1 MLQKSDSLIRIKSD
15 RNRFLYLNSKYVKK
29 LSRSIASICFR
40 ISIVSQINQITKFVK
55 IKPVLFNFFSLLLKG
70 QINNNPLL

>member
-40 ISIVSQINQITKFVK
+40 ISIISQIYKK
-55 IKPVLFNFFSLLLKG
+55 SKMENFSIFFCTFLAGGFARGSSR
-70 QINNNPLL
+70 